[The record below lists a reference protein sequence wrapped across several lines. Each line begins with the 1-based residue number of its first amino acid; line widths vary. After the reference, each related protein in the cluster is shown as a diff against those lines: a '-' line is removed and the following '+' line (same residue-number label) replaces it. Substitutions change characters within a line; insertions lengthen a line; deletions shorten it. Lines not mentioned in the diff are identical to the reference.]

1 MRGPRAIP
9 LVLFAVALAA
19 CQARAPRVR
28 APVAGADE
36 GELYVYLQP
45 LPPGAERVELALE
58 SLAVVGE
65 GGAELPLAVRPRDPS
80 RRAAPGNQRLLATG
94 VVPVGQYSA
103 LVLRIA
109 RATLGAGAGERPA
122 DLLVVQ
128 EPIRIEVPFVVRARA
143 GRVLWVTVRPATGGA
158 PQFAFDAGLTATT
171 ALPAASDVV
180 SWASLPDRDTVVAFD
195 KRGRQVFGLLHAGR
209 EPRGIAVDA
218 LARRAFVAL
227 ARSDEVA
234 IFDAGAGEEE
244 AHISLHPT
252 DGPVDLALV
261 EDGRVLLVLN
271 AGSRTVAFVDTAARL
286 EVGRVPVGDGP
297 VGLVVNRAGTRAFVL
312 NASPASITVL
322 DVASRRVAQTAALV
336 AEPAWADV
344 DRAVRRLY
352 VAERGSPFL
361 SVLALPDLSLAN
373 RVFVG
378 LGVTH
383 VKVDPRTDL
392 VYLSRDD
399 AHWIEVLDP
408 MSSVVIDRID
418 LPGSAEAVHV
428 DDAQNAL
435 FATIPSLEG
444 IAVVDLTSKRVLTL
458 IPLGAAPGDVAIPG
472 ER

>member
-1 MRGPRAIP
+1 MRRPCAIR
-9 LVLFAVALAA
+9 LLFLAVALAA
-19 CQARAPRVR
+19 CQARAPRMR
-28 APVAGADE
+28 APLAGDDE

-45 LPPGAERVELALE
+45 LPSGAERVELALE

-65 GGAELPLAVRPRDPS
+65 GGAELPLALRPRDPS
-80 RRAAPGNQRLLATG
+80 RRAAARDQRLLATG

-109 RATLGAGAGERPA
+109 RATLGAGDRAA
-122 DLLVVQ
+122 DLLVEE
-128 EPIRIEVPFVVRARA
+128 EPIRVEVPFVVKARA
-143 GRVLWVTVRPATGGA
+143 GRVLWLTLRSATGQA
-158 PQFAFDAGLTATT
+158 PQFSFDAGLTGTT

-209 EPRGIAVDA
+209 EPRGVAVDT

-244 AHISLHPT
+244 AHIRLQPT
-252 DGPVDLALV
+252 DGPLDLALV
-261 EDGRVLLVLN
+261 EDGRMLLVLN

-286 EVGRVPVGDGP
+286 EVARVPVGDGP
-297 VGLVVNRAGTRAFVL
+297 VALVVNRAGTRAFVL
-312 NASPASITVL
+312 NANPASVTVL

-344 DRAVRRLY
+344 DRAGRRLY
-352 VAERGSPFL
+352 VVERGSPFV
-361 SVLALPDLSLAN
+361 SVLALPDLSLEN

-399 AHWIEVLDP
+399 ASWLEVLDP
-408 MSSVVIDRID
+408 TSSVVIDRID
-418 LPGSAEAVHV
+418 LPGSAEVVHV

-444 IAVVDLTSKRVLTL
+444 IAVVDLTSKRVLTF